1 MFTVIG
7 VFSAFHLCLLGFHSY
22 CLRKSPVGEAR
33 RLFKEIDIDGSG
45 FISPDEILGQ
55 TDTPAVQLGLD
66 FLDFFTTKLPGG
78 NPLMN
83 FSALYVGN
91 RNYNPI

>member
-1 MFTVIG
+1 LVFTCTV
-7 VFSAFHLCLLGFHSY
+7 CD
-22 CLRKSPVGEAR
+22 SPVGEAR

-66 FLDFFTTKLPGG
+66 YWILSSKIPRG

-83 FSALYVGN
+83 FPAIL
-91 RNYNPI
+91 